1 MANKFVAVTIRI
13 PPEDHKALRHF
24 SAEAHMSINKI
35 MLLLIRK
42 GVPEKYWHLHFSKP
56 GDEWLEDDE

>member
-35 MLLLIRK
+35 MLLLIKR
-42 GVPEKYWHLHFSKP
+42 GVPSRYWHLKFTDGS
-56 GDEWLEDDE
+56 DFDDE

>member
-1 MANKFVAVTIRI
+1 MANKTVAVTIRI

-35 MLLLIRK
+35 MLLLIKR
-42 GVPEKYWHLHFSKP
+42 GVPSRYWHLKFTDGSVF
-56 GDEWLEDDE
+56 DE